1 MRSCRRRPSARP
13 CVCGGVL
20 YDETYFFSPKTS
32 LAATAARARLAPMA
46 MSACFLSKPLSS
58 TWFLAMS
65 APARDV
71 AIMTFFTFV
80 RVFSSVE
87 PAVTAS
93 MAALAML
100 AKPSHWPTPFSDAV
114 GLVWP

>member
-1 MRSCRRRPSARP
+1 MRMT
-13 CVCGGVL
+13 V
-20 YDETYFFSPKTS
+20 SP
-32 LAATAARARLAPMA
+32 L
-46 MSACFLSKPLSS
+46 
-58 TWFLAMS
+58 
-65 APARDV
+65 
-71 AIMTFFTFV
+71 TFV